1 MNTRILL
8 ADDHVIV
15 RQGLRLLIE
24 KVPGL
29 EVVAEAGN
37 GREALQLTRKLSPD
51 LVIMDISMPDLNGI
65 EATRQICSELEGVK
79 VLALSMH
86 SDEQLVIAALNA
98 GASGYLLK
106 NSAAKELVRAIRTV
120 LTDETYL
127 GPRAT
132 TIVVKE
138 LLRQAPNQR
147 HLPSSPLTPR
157 EIEVLQLITEGKTS
171 KEIASDLHISTKAV
185 EATRHRIMKKLDIH
199 TVANLT
205 KYAIRHGITSLES

>member
-8 ADDHVIV
+8 ADDHVIL

-24 KVPGL
+24 KVPGM

-37 GREALQLTRKLSPD
+37 GREALQLARKLSPD
-51 LVIMDISMPDLNGI
+51 LVIMDIRMPGLNGI

-98 GASGYLLK
+98 GACGYLLK
-106 NSAAKELVRAIRTV
+106 NAAAKELVRAIRTV

-138 LLRQAPNQR
+138 LLRHSPNQR
-147 HLPSSPLTPR
+147 LLPSSPLTPR
-157 EIEVLQLITEGKTS
+157 EIEVLQLIAEGKTS
-171 KEIASDLHISTKAV
+171 KEIGSELHLSTKAV

-199 TVANLT
+199 TIANLT
-205 KYAIRHGITSLES
+205 KYAIRQGITSLES